1 MTTTGAGAEN
11 GLMPARPVDP
21 ATPELA
27 DVATRVVAP
36 GHAAPGHAAP
46 GDVATGAV
54 ATDGVATEAVAKG
67 AVVTGAVATGGVG
80 AEAVATEDG
89 SGRAGSALRAGV
101 AFVASIASAV
111 SALLLVRNGIRT
123 DEFPP
128 FLPGTT
134 ETPITRYS
142 GPWITA
148 GAGAALLAVLFLLFA
163 VADIVRWSRSRP
175 GGTAT

>member
-1 MTTTGAGAEN
+1 MTATGAGAEN

-21 ATPELA
+21 ATPEPADVAAGDVATRDVATRDVATA
-27 DVATRVVAP
+27 DVATEA
-36 GHAAPGHAAP
+36 G
-46 GDVATGAV
+46 
-54 ATDGVATEAVAKG
+54 ATEAG
-67 AVVTGAVATGGVG
+67 
-80 AEAVATEDG
+80 ATEAG
-89 SGRAGSALRAGV
+89 ATEGTARRAGSALRAGV
-101 AFVASIASAV
+101 ALVASIASAV
-111 SALLLVRNGIRT
+111 SALLLVRNGIRS

-163 VADIVRWSRSRP
+163 VVDIVRWSRSRP